1 MRIDQFLKKTYLS
14 KQRGTAKELCDHRFI
29 KINGQFCKPS
39 KQVRMGDVIEMET
52 VSGMKQYVVLAIPG
66 GNVKKSES
74 VLYYRE
80 KGG

>member
-1 MRIDQFLKKTYLS
+1 MRIDQFLKKTHLS

-39 KQVRMGDVIEMET
+39 KQVRTGDIIEMET
-52 VSGMKQYVVLAIPG
+52 AGGMRQYVVLAIPG
-66 GNVKKSES
+66 GNVKKSEG

-80 KGG
+80 QRG